1 MPTSK
6 RSRAPELRRGQLL
19 DAAESVAIGKGLGS
33 LTVAAVASSAGVA
46 KGTTYLYFSSKD
58 ELIDAVRDRYLER
71 FLDAIETDDEATSAE
86 QIAQLIRQLFDFSAS
101 NHALHHALFH
111 EAGFGEEHSFEPIRK
126 RFADIVAAGIGSGE
140 FRAFDPSAAASFVVA
155 GVHGVLV
162 EAAHSDG
169 ARRNFAEAAVALALQ
184 SLDAHCS

>member
-71 FLDAIETDDEATSAE
+71 FLDAIETDDGALI
-86 QIAQLIRQLFDFSAS
+86 QIRNKGLRHGPVEVMRRLV
-101 NHALHHALFH
+101 
-111 EAGFGEEHSFEPIRK
+111 AGE
-126 RFADIVAAGIGSGE
+126 DV
-140 FRAFDPSAAASFVVA
+140 DPSEYYFRTVPEFIAPDGPYEWLNRSIFIC
-155 GVHGVLV
+155 
-162 EAAHSDG
+162 SG
-169 ARRNFAEAAVALALQ
+169 ARYANSIKLWVWRVT
-184 SLDAHCS
+184 